1 MRGWFPASVPFSL
14 LVAALGFLSG
24 CSSVDYQNPEQ
35 VQDILSRIDRPRAKE
50 FSAQYKAIDQQIKPD
65 TPKRADAVFRAR
77 RDAGRVLVYERAL
90 DSSEPK
96 ENRGLIDF
104 SWSSEKKCTIRA
116 FGKIDQ
122 AFEAAFRKAGALSV
136 RHGCKDVLV
145 KVSGPGGDILSALRT
160 GIYIRKMG
168 FYTVSTTGSA
178 VPGCV
183 SACTLLYVSGVKRFG
198 VRENESAVG
207 AALNRQLG
215 SSPTDFGT
223 LYFHQAAKPKST
235 ECQSDPNDKGNLF
248 IYAHFQSMSPESADL
263 LFAKSMQTDCRD
275 TAQLTFREIAFHRLM
290 NADYSPLVFKTFP

>member
-1 MRGWFPASVPFSL
+1 MRGCSPAFGFSSFL
-14 LVAALGFLSG
+14 LAALGVIAG
-24 CSSVDYQNPEQ
+24 CSSIDYQHPDQ
-35 VQDILSRIDRPRAKE
+35 VQELLSRIDQAKARDYR
-50 FSAQYKAIDQQIKPD
+50 AQYLAINQQIKIDLPR
-65 TPKRADAVFRAR
+65 RADAAIRNR
-77 RDAGRVLVYERAL
+77 RDAGHVLVHEHL
-90 DSSEPK
+90 TDPK
-96 ENRGLIDF
+96 ENRVRIDF
-104 SWSSEKKCTIRA
+104 SWNADKKCTIRA
-116 FGKIDQ
+116 FGKIDP

-198 VRENESAVG
+198 VRENESTVSTV
-207 AALNRQLG
+207 LNRQLG
-215 SSPTDFGT
+215 SAPTDFGT

-248 IYAHFQSMSPESADL
+248 IYAHFQSMSPDTADL

-275 TAQLTFREIAFHRLM
+275 IGQLSFREIAFHRLM
-290 NADYSPLVFKTFP
+290 NADYSPQVFKTFP